1 MSLRDYSK
9 AKSYCLRLIKFRVR
23 SEYEIRGK
31 LKNKDYAEGTID
43 QAIDFLKKCA
53 LLDDVLFAKLW
64 VTSRVKKPLGLR
76 RLAFELKQKGISPEI
91 IETSLESLKDE
102 YSEEKVL
109 QGLVDVKL
117 AKMKNLEP
125 EKIKARLYG
134 YFLRKGFSQGY
145 LIEILNKKVKTS
157 F

>member
-1 MSLRDYSK
+1 MSSEDLSK

-23 SEYEIRGK
+23 SEYEIREK
-31 LKNKDYAEGTID
+31 LKNKDYAQSAID
-43 QAIDFLKKCA
+43 GAIDFLKKCA

-91 IETSLESLKDE
+91 IEASLESLKDE

-109 QGLVDVKL
+109 EELVDAKL
-117 AKMKNLEP
+117 KKMKNLES
-125 EKIKARLYG
+125 EKVKARLYG
-134 YFLRKGFSQGY
+134 YLSRKGFSQGNI
-145 LIEILNKKVKTS
+145 IEILNKRIKTS